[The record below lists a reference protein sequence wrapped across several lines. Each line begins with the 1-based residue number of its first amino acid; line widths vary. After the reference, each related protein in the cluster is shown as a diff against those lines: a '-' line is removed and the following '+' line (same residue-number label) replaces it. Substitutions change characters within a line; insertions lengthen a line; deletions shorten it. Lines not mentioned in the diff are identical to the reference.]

1 MTATDNLWL
10 PEGPHWDLNIEHHPS
25 GDAGPFTPGH
35 PKIVLHTTESPQQW
49 IDGAIRQF
57 ATQGVGTPHLSIGYR
72 EGFRF
77 PVVAQFIPFH
87 RTAKTLEHPN
97 GTPETNR
104 ARAVQIEICGRAAES
119 NGWDLNW
126 YRALANMLLLTQH
139 RFEFPTKRP
148 RSFPGIRYTGKGWI
162 GASGIVGHCHA
173 PNQTQ
178 GHTDPGRFDGRKL
191 IRLMHEGRQNLKP
204 REL

>member
-57 ATQGVGTPHLSIGYR
+57 ATQGIGTPHLSIGYR

-104 ARAVQIEICGRAAES
+104 ARGAGEHAAADAAPFRVPDEAP
-119 NGWDLNW
+119 
-126 YRALANMLLLTQH
+126 ALLPWHPLHGQGLD
-139 RFEFPTKRP
+139 RR
-148 RSFPGIRYTGKGWI
+148 
-162 GASGIVGHCHA
+162 VGHRR
-173 PNQTQ
+173 P
-178 GHTDPGRFDGRKL
+178 L
-191 IRLMHEGRQNLKP
+191 P
-204 REL
+204 RPEPDAGAL